1 MFGMAG
7 ATVFGA
13 GNGSVGGIDNVPDG
27 LIISTITALG
37 NFDNI
42 AAGFIV
48 NFGNIGEL
56 PLGTSESSQQQCN
69 YDNPK
74 ADVSNNNN
82 NNSWISSYLKY
93 CLKGFFF
100 AYCPDG
106 LHRRSRTN

>member
-1 MFGMAG
+1 MAG

-56 PLGTSESSQQQCN
+56 DLSGLL
-69 YDNPK
+69 NPP
-74 ADVSNNNN
+74 SNNA
-82 NNSWISSYLKY
+82 IMTTPKLT
-93 CLKGFFF
+93 F
-100 AYCPDG
+100 PIIIIITHG
-106 LHRRSRTN
+106 LVVT